1 MTIDAV
7 VSLPTVFISSDYN
20 PLYRLNTLPIKA
32 VAFDVWNT
40 LLDIGIAFNQ
50 LAYVA
55 STKLGIDMHSIN
67 KSIIKA
73 YNSAKRLRR
82 YSNLDGFQIVVE
94 SQKILANELG
104 IDVDTVMQII
114 DEAFSTVDINSLP
127 FNDTKEILKIL
138 RRVGFKMGIIGN
150 TLFWNSI
157 YTRRILKQ
165 LEILDYMDVVLFSD
179 ELRINKPD
187 RRIFLQFSKEIDIEP
202 DYIAYVGDSIVEDV
216 GGALSTGMK
225 AIYVDRNRREKIIL
239 KDIGIAIITNLL
251 EVVDAID
258 AF

>member
-104 IDVDTVMQII
+104 IDVDTV
-114 DEAFSTVDINSLP
+114 
-127 FNDTKEILKIL
+127 
-138 RRVGFKMGIIGN
+138 
-150 TLFWNSI
+150 
-157 YTRRILKQ
+157 
-165 LEILDYMDVVLFSD
+165 
-179 ELRINKPD
+179 
-187 RRIFLQFSKEIDIEP
+187 
-202 DYIAYVGDSIVEDV
+202 
-216 GGALSTGMK
+216 
-225 AIYVDRNRREKIIL
+225 
-239 KDIGIAIITNLL
+239 
-251 EVVDAID
+251 
-258 AF
+258 